1 MSLIEYRILLVIRSG
16 FNVGGWRKQTSTFSV
31 KHTYFF
37 QEKLEAEKQMLTTE
51 RQILETKGKQVAQLL
66 KQVTDL

>member
-1 MSLIEYRILLVIRSG
+1 
-16 FNVGGWRKQTSTFSV
+16 
-31 KHTYFF
+31 
-37 QEKLEAEKQMLTTE
+37 MLTTE